1 MLLPTTTG
9 VMHKVSYFSIIPDFA
24 NLSSAY
30 THITLSS
37 TACGYNNR
45 IGEHNE
51 SLPKDEREQFKPTA
65 EKLKKFDEMVDAFP
79 NKTLVTPIDAIY
91 LRKIVRQERSNR
103 QRREKRNKGK
113 SLPSAVVVEVK
124 QEESEIHIPQKGTD
138 FSTVVFDKKDF
149 QQGK

>member
-1 MLLPTTTG
+1 
-9 VMHKVSYFSIIPDFA
+9 
-24 NLSSAY
+24 
-30 THITLSS
+30 
-37 TACGYNNR
+37 
-45 IGEHNE
+45 
-51 SLPKDEREQFKPTA
+51 
-65 EKLKKFDEMVDAFP
+65 MVDAFP

-113 SLPSAVVVEVK
+113 SVPSAVVVEVK